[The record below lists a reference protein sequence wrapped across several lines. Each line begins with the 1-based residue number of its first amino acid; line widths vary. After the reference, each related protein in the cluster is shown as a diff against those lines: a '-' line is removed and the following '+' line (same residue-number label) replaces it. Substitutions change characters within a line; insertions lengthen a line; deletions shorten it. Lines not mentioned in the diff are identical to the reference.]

1 MNCKSNHGSPSKLRQ
16 VQLSNFNRVK
26 VLGVGSFG
34 RVELVQDKRDPTLM
48 YALKLQQKQNIMTS
62 QQLDNCLRERRLLEG
77 KCATR
82 RFLQKRRLQLLLEYF
97 FFFISSSFSFLLSV
111 VLL

>member
-77 KCATR
+77 KWCHVVFCKNVDCNYCWNT
-82 RFLQKRRLQLLLEYF
+82 F
-97 FFFISSSFSFLLSV
+97 FFLSSSFSFLLSV

>member
-62 QQLDNCLRERRLLEG
+62 KQLDNCLRERRLLEG
-77 KCATR
+77 KWCHVVFCKNVAIIVGI
-82 RFLQKRRLQLLLEYF
+82 LF
-97 FFFISSSFSFLLSV
+97 FFLSSSFSLLLSI

>member
-62 QQLDNCLRERRLLEG
+62 KQLDNCLRERRLLEG
-77 KCATR
+77 KWCHVVFCKNVDCNYCWNT
-82 RFLQKRRLQLLLEYF
+82 F
-97 FFFISSSFSFLLSV
+97 FFLSSSFSLLLSI